1 MPSGRSVRSG
11 TSSRDAV
18 HDSSAGANCSPRFP
32 IAGCWRAV
40 LRSSAIRR
48 AGRCVWPLRSLPAC
62 RSKSSSPTAA
72 SAPAPMAR
80 RPLRNRAAKPPSR
93 ASGPAAVVRG
103 RAICFRPSKRKRA
116 MQGKIAVE
124 EHFAIGATAA
134 KSVRFPD
141 DAYWSGIEGKLIDLF
156 DRRLVEMD
164 AAGIVCEVLSL
175 NANGVQEIPDIAKA
189 VALAREAN
197 DALAAAVAKRPDRFA
212 ALAALPM
219 QDPQAAAAELQR
231 CVRELKFKGA
241 LVNGFSQ
248 IGSADSAVYYDLPQ
262 YRPFWAEAERLG
274 APFYLHPRYSLP
286 SRRQRYEGHPWLIGS
301 PWDFAEETAI
311 HSLRLM
317 GCGLFDDYPK
327 LQIVIGHL
335 GERIPFDLWRLD
347 HRLSKLP
354 GRPAKRTMA
363 EYFRSNFHI
372 TTSGNFCTQSLIHA
386 ILTVGADRVLFAVDY
401 PFEDHAQAASWFDA
415 VEIAEQ
421 DRIKIGRDNAKALF
435 GLD

>member
-1 MPSGRSVRSG
+1 
-11 TSSRDAV
+11 
-18 HDSSAGANCSPRFP
+18 
-32 IAGCWRAV
+32 
-40 LRSSAIRR
+40 
-48 AGRCVWPLRSLPAC
+48 
-62 RSKSSSPTAA
+62 
-72 SAPAPMAR
+72 
-80 RPLRNRAAKPPSR
+80 
-93 ASGPAAVVRG
+93 
-103 RAICFRPSKRKRA
+103 

-124 EHFAIGATAA
+124 EHFAIGATAS
-134 KSVRFPD
+134 KSVRFPND
-141 DAYWSGIEGKLIDLF
+141 PYWSGIEGKLIDLF
-156 DRRLVEMD
+156 DRRLAEMD
-164 AAGIVCEVLSL
+164 ASGIGCEVLSL
-175 NANGVQEIPDIAKA
+175 NANGIQEIPEAAKA

-197 DALAAAVAKRPDRFA
+197 DALAAAVVKRPDRFA

-231 CVRELKFKGA
+231 CVRDLKFKGA

-248 IGSADSAVYYDLPQ
+248 VGAADSAVYYDLPQ
-262 YRPFWAEAERLG
+262 YRPFWAEVERLG
-274 APFYLHPRYSLP
+274 VPFYLHPRYSLP
-286 SRRQRYEGHPWLIGS
+286 SRRQRYEGHPWLLGS

-317 GCGLFDDYPK
+317 GCGLFDEYPK

-363 EYFRSNFHI
+363 EYFRQNFHI

-401 PFEDHAQAASWFDA
+401 PFEDHAQASAWFDA

-435 GLD
+435 ALR

>member
-1 MPSGRSVRSG
+1 
-11 TSSRDAV
+11 
-18 HDSSAGANCSPRFP
+18 
-32 IAGCWRAV
+32 
-40 LRSSAIRR
+40 
-48 AGRCVWPLRSLPAC
+48 
-62 RSKSSSPTAA
+62 
-72 SAPAPMAR
+72 
-80 RPLRNRAAKPPSR
+80 
-93 ASGPAAVVRG
+93 
-103 RAICFRPSKRKRA
+103 

-124 EHFAIGATAA
+124 EHFAIGATAS
-134 KSVRFPD
+134 KSVRFPQD
-141 DAYWSGIEGKLIDLF
+141 PYWAGIEGKLIDLF
-156 DRRLVEMD
+156 DQRLAEMD
-164 AAGIVCEVLSL
+164 ASGIGCAVLSL
-175 NANGVQEIPDIAKA
+175 NANGIQEVPEAAKA
-189 VALAREAN
+189 IALAREAN

-219 QDPQAAAAELQR
+219 QDPQAAAAELRR
-231 CVRELKFKGA
+231 CVRDFKFKGA

-248 IGSADSAVYYDLPQ
+248 VGTADSAVYYDLSQ
-262 YRPFWAEAERLG
+262 YRPFWAEVERLG
-274 APFYLHPRYSLP
+274 VPFYLHPRYSLP

-363 EYFRSNFHI
+363 EYFRNNFHI

-415 VEIAEQ
+415 VEIAEH

-435 GLD
+435 ALD

>member
-1 MPSGRSVRSG
+1 
-11 TSSRDAV
+11 
-18 HDSSAGANCSPRFP
+18 
-32 IAGCWRAV
+32 
-40 LRSSAIRR
+40 
-48 AGRCVWPLRSLPAC
+48 
-62 RSKSSSPTAA
+62 
-72 SAPAPMAR
+72 
-80 RPLRNRAAKPPSR
+80 
-93 ASGPAAVVRG
+93 
-103 RAICFRPSKRKRA
+103 

-141 DAYWSGIEGKLIDLF
+141 HAYWSGIEGKLVDLF
-156 DRRLVEMD
+156 DRRLAEMD

-189 VALAREAN
+189 VVLAREAN

-262 YRPFWAEAERLG
+262 YRPFWAEVERLG

-286 SRRQRYEGHPWLIGS
+286 GRRRRYEGHPWLIGS

-363 EYFRSNFHI
+363 EYFRNNFHI

-401 PFEDHAQAASWFDA
+401 PFEDHGQAASWFDA

>member
-1 MPSGRSVRSG
+1 
-11 TSSRDAV
+11 
-18 HDSSAGANCSPRFP
+18 
-32 IAGCWRAV
+32 
-40 LRSSAIRR
+40 
-48 AGRCVWPLRSLPAC
+48 
-62 RSKSSSPTAA
+62 
-72 SAPAPMAR
+72 
-80 RPLRNRAAKPPSR
+80 
-93 ASGPAAVVRG
+93 
-103 RAICFRPSKRKRA
+103 

-124 EHFAIGATAA
+124 EHFAIGATAS
-134 KSVRFPD
+134 KSVRFPQD
-141 DAYWSGIEGKLIDLF
+141 PYWAGIEGKLIDLF
-156 DRRLVEMD
+156 DQRLAEMD
-164 AAGIVCEVLSL
+164 ASGIGCAVLSL
-175 NANGVQEIPDIAKA
+175 NANGIQEVPEAAKA
-189 VALAREAN
+189 IALAREAN

-219 QDPQAAAAELQR
+219 QDPQAAAAELRR
-231 CVRELKFKGA
+231 CVRDLKFKGA

-248 IGSADSAVYYDLPQ
+248 VGTADSAVYYDLPQ
-262 YRPFWAEAERLG
+262 YRPFWAEVERLG
-274 APFYLHPRYSLP
+274 VPFYLHPRYSLP

-363 EYFRSNFHI
+363 EYFRNNFHI

-415 VEIAEQ
+415 VEIAEH

-435 GLD
+435 ALD